1 MIVRIN
7 TPGNI
12 LMFKN
17 MNQVIVDKYKRQ
29 GITPNMAQHRT
40 MFEQTHGVTV
50 IAGHSNWQ
58 ALEFATDQDYLMAM
72 LKWR

>member
-1 MIVRIN
+1 MIVKIN

-12 LMFKN
+12 LLFKH
-17 MNQVIVDKYKRQ
+17 MNRAIVDSYKRQ
-29 GITPNMAQHRT
+29 GITPNMEQHRAR
-40 MFEQTHGVTV
+40 FEETHGVKV

-58 ALEFATDQDYLMAM
+58 ALEFATEQDYLMAT

>member
-17 MNQVIVDKYKRQ
+17 MNQVIVDQYKRQ
-29 GITPNMAQHRT
+29 GITPNMGQHRT

-50 IAGHSNWQ
+50 IAGPSSWT
-58 ALEFATDQDYLMAM
+58 ALEFATEQDYLMAM